1 MNEIYINAKN
11 FKNDDIS
18 IMFVKDL
25 ISVEELVDKIYE
37 LKDIL
42 KETQEQLEKT
52 QENLKYSEMELTSAK
67 LGFTPYD

>member
-18 IMFVKDL
+18 IMFGKDL
-25 ISVEELVDKIYE
+25 ISVEELVNKIYE

-67 LGFTPYD
+67 LGFTPYN